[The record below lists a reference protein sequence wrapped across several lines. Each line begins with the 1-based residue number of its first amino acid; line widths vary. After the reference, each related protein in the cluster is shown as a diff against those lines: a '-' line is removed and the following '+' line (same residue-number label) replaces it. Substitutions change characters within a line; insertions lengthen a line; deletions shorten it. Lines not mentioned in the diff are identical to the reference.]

1 MNCEI
6 EKIIVDLIQT
16 SLNLPDNYGLDSEGN
31 KIPCVTI
38 KSQNI
43 KLFTTPLLQIT
54 VSTLSSKVFAN
65 RKEYFEQEVK
75 HTIEEDGEQ
84 KEVVEYILAERIC
97 MNDQRVMQIDVYSR
111 TNDARQ
117 RFWEIQACLNSTY
130 CEQLQD
136 KYQFRISRI
145 SNATNLS
152 GLDGGS
158 DINRYTIRFN
168 CLAWYEKINTPDFYN
183 SFDTE
188 VWDEIPGKFAE
199 FTIQ

>member
-1 MNCEI
+1 MQKEI
-6 EKIIVDLIQT
+6 EKVIVDLIRT
-16 SLNLPDNYGLDSEGN
+16 GLNLPANWGYDENGN
-31 KIPCVTI
+31 EIPCVSI

-43 KLFTTPLLQIT
+43 KLFNTPNLQIT
-54 VSTLSSKVFAN
+54 VSTADSKVFAN
-65 RKEYFEQEVK
+65 RKEYFQTKVNNV
-75 HTIEEDGEQ
+75 D
-84 KEVVEYILAERIC
+84 VLAERIC
-97 MNDQRVMQIDVYSR
+97 INDQRIMQIDIYSR

-117 RFWEIQACLNSTY
+117 RFWEVQACLNSTY

-136 KYQFRISRI
+136 QYQFRIGKI
-145 SNATNLS
+145 STAHNLS

-168 CLAWYEKINTPDFYN
+168 CLSWFEKINLPDYYD

-188 VWDEIPGKFAE
+188 VWDEIPQKFAE

>member
-1 MNCEI
+1 MQQEI
-6 EKIIVDLIQT
+6 EKIFVDLIQK
-16 SLNLPDNYGLDSEGN
+16 SLNLPANYGLDAEGN
-31 KIPCVTI
+31 QIPCVTI

-43 KLFTTPLLQIT
+43 KLFTTPNLQIT
-54 VSTLSSKVFAN
+54 VSTLSSRVFAN
-65 RKEYFEQEVK
+65 RKEYFDKEITNTIVVNGENEEVTE
-75 HTIEEDGEQ
+75 H
-84 KEVVEYILAERIC
+84 ILAERIC
-97 MNDQRVMQIDVYSR
+97 MNDQRVIQIDIYSR
-111 TNDARQ
+111 TNEARQ
-117 RFWEIQACLNSTY
+117 RFWEVQACLNSTY

-168 CLAWYEKINTPDFYN
+168 CLSWYEKINTPDFYG

-188 VWDEIPGKFAE
+188 VWDEIPQKFAE

>member
-1 MNCEI
+1 MRCEV
-6 EKIIVDLIQT
+6 EKIFVDLIKN
-16 SLNLPDNYGLDSEGN
+16 SLNLPDNWGVDENGN
-31 KIPCVTI
+31 QIPCITI

-43 KLFTTPLLQIT
+43 KLFNTPNLQIT
-54 VSTLSSKVFAN
+54 VSTISNRVFAN
-65 RKEYFEQEVK
+65 RKEYFVTQVNK
-75 HTIEEDGEQ
+75 AD
-84 KEVVEYILAERIC
+84 VLAERLC
-97 MNDQRVMQIDVYSR
+97 LNEQRVMQIDIYSR

-117 RFWEIQACLNSTY
+117 RFWEVQAALNSTY

-145 SNATNLS
+145 STANNLS

-168 CLAWYEKINTPDFYN
+168 CLSWQEKVNIPDYYD

-188 VWDEIPGKFAE
+188 VWDETPQKFAE
-199 FTIQ
+199 FTIE

>member
-1 MNCEI
+1 MQKEI
-6 EKIIVDLIQT
+6 EKIFVDLIKN
-16 SLNLPDNYGLDSEGN
+16 SLNLPDNWGVDENGN
-31 KIPCVTI
+31 QIPCVTI

-43 KLFTTPLLQIT
+43 KLFNTPNLQIT
-54 VSTLSSKVFAN
+54 VSTVSNRVFAN
-65 RKEYFEQEVK
+65 RKEYFE
-75 HTIEEDGEQ
+75 
-84 KEVVEYILAERIC
+84 KEVTKTVTVNGTSQQITENILAERQC
-97 MNDQRVMQIDVYSR
+97 LNDQRVMQIDIYSR

-117 RFWEIQACLNSTY
+117 RFWEVQAALNSTY

-145 SNATNLS
+145 STANNLS

-168 CLAWYEKINTPDFYN
+168 CLSWQEKVTTPDFYG

-188 VWDEIPGKFAE
+188 VWDEEPQKFAE
-199 FTIQ
+199 FTIE